1 MVEKR
6 LLCPNRRRRTP
17 AQFSWLDHRL
27 MRERR
32 LESCPVEAWA
42 LYLFLVTVGDAQGLS
57 YYSDASLTARVPL
70 DRHELR
76 HARSR
81 PHRRRSH
88 RLRAPAVSG
97 PLARRRAPPPPR
109 NAAAPLHG
117 ASARC
122 CNRSRERDDRLRH
135 LPAHPASASRRA
147 AHRRPDRPRDGARR
161 AHGAPLARRSRGSA
175 PVPPRRAPASSTP
188 YKAYIRRLLEHHP
201 YKRRR
206 HVGGATIVLNPHCPA
221 RSGYVGGA

>member
-32 LESCPVEAWA
+32 LESCPIEAWA

-57 YYSDASLTARVPL
+57 YYSDASLTARMPL

-97 PLARRRAPPPPR
+97 PRARRRPR
-109 NAAAPLHG
+109 HPHAAP
-117 ASARC
+117 
-122 CNRSRERDDRLRH
+122 
-135 LPAHPASASRRA
+135 
-147 AHRRPDRPRDGARR
+147 
-161 AHGAPLARRSRGSA
+161 
-175 PVPPRRAPASSTP
+175 
-188 YKAYIRRLLEHHP
+188 
-201 YKRRR
+201 
-206 HVGGATIVLNPHCPA
+206 
-221 RSGYVGGA
+221 